1 MSLFLMVKR
10 TINQVTLFLTA
21 KQKATYLRLL
31 PRTILAR
38 LMLLI
43 AILLAIS
50 IYGSLKIFDY
60 FDREPRAEMAALQA
74 VTIVNYTRA
83 SLIASHENR
92 RNALLSE
99 LSGREGV
106 RVYAADFMEEI
117 EPLPNDPFVQLIA
130 KKIRQRLGEETI
142 ISVNHYDIP
151 GLWISFNVELDDFWV
166 VIPKIQVDRPFPLHW
181 LGWAALIGLL
191 SLIGAYITA
200 ARINRPL
207 NLLASA
213 ADKLRNGEPA
223 PKLPE
228 DSLDELREVN
238 QTFNE
243 MADALVRLDSE
254 RTLLLAGVSHDIRTP
269 LARLRLAVEML
280 SEQESVLMKEG
291 MIDDIADMDNIIHQF
306 SDFVRGVE
314 GESTRMMDINVLL
327 SSLAERQA
335 RAGRKLEV
343 KLSPTYFIPLR
354 PLAMQRLLD
363 NLVGNAYA
371 YTKGDVTVESHIMA
385 DKIVIS
391 VLDRGP
397 GIPAEHAQRLLRPF
411 ERLDSA
417 RTKNEG
423 GSGLGLAICNRIA
436 KLHQGSLELINR
448 ADGGLEARLLLP
460 IQQRY

>member
-1 MSLFLMVKR
+1 
-10 TINQVTLFLTA
+10 
-21 KQKATYLRLL
+21 
-31 PRTILAR
+31 
-38 LMLLI
+38 MLLI
-43 AILLAIS
+43 ATLLIIS

-83 SLIASHENR
+83 SLIASHDSR
-92 RNALLSE
+92 RGALLSE

-106 RVYAADFMEEI
+106 RVYTADFMEQI
-117 EPLPNDPFVQLIA
+117 EPLPADPFVQLIA
-130 KKIRQRLGEETI
+130 KKIRERLGEETI
-142 ISVNHYDIP
+142 ITVNHYDIP

-191 SLIGAYITA
+191 SLFGAYITA

-207 NLLASA
+207 NLLALA

-243 MADALVRLDSE
+243 MAEALVRLDAE

-280 SEQESVLMKEG
+280 SEDEASQMKIG
-291 MIDDIADMDNIIHQF
+291 MIEDIADMDNIIHQF
-306 SDFVRGVE
+306 LDFVRGVE
-314 GESTRMMDINVLL
+314 GESSKMIDINDLL
-327 SSLAERQA
+327 KSLAERQG
-335 RAGRKLEV
+335 RAGRQLEV
-343 KLSPTYFIPLR
+343 KLCPTYLIPIR

-371 YTKGDVTVESHIMA
+371 YSKGEVIVEAKVTAENVI
-385 DKIVIS
+385 IS

-397 GIPAEHAQRLLRPF
+397 GIPTEQAERLLRPF
-411 ERLDSA
+411 ERLNSA

-436 KLHQGSLELINR
+436 KLHRGRLELINR
-448 ADGGLEARLLLP
+448 EDGGLEARLSLP
-460 IQQRY
+460 ILTR